1 MPITTTH
8 TAPRRRISRWH
19 AAELAVATPLVLAG
33 FTGTVELLP
42 APVFAVLVVA
52 SCAMLACDA
61 IAAMTEVPKR

>member
-8 TAPRRRISRWH
+8 TAPRRRISPWH

-42 APVFAVLVVA
+42 APVIAVLVLA
-52 SCAMLACDA
+52 AAAMLTCDVV
-61 IAAMTEVPKR
+61 AAMTEGAKR